1 MGITGAKSR
10 GSLGAQPFLPRENSL
25 EFLSEL
31 NKEFQKVYTEFIEVF
46 FHNILSGNEILKKIG
61 I

>member
-1 MGITGAKSR
+1 M
-10 GSLGAQPFLPRENSL
+10 

-61 I
+61 V